1 MLQWIANLSRRLR
14 KPATKEMPPCVYS
27 VAEDGIRMD
36 VLEYLL
42 PCGHCA
48 YSIRG
53 EYYVEDL
60 RDWVTVVD
68 LRDYNA
74 QKALKLTAQAAKFI
88 ASMEHGLVS
97 TR

>member
-1 MLQWIANLSRRLR
+1 MLQWIANLFRRLR
-14 KPATKEMPPCVYS
+14 KPVVKEMPPCVYS

-74 QKALKLTAQAAKFI
+74 QKALKLIAQAAKFI